1 MSGVAERAAVLVPVH
16 DEAPVVGAVV
26 AELRR
31 HFDLVVCVDDGSRD
45 GSGAE
50 ARRAGGTVLT
60 HRVNLG
66 QGAALRTGFDHLLRR
81 TDVEHV
87 VTFDADGQ
95 HAVADALAMLSVAR
109 ESGVDVVLGSRT
121 LGSAQGQ
128 PFLRRLVL
136 RGALRISRWHSGLAL
151 SDTHNGLRVLSR
163 HAVRTLALRQR
174 GMAHASEIEAL
185 IARHRLSWIDHPV
198 TITYDAY
205 SRAKGQGSLN
215 AFNVVYDLVAARF
228 YQPS

>member
-1 MSGVAERAAVLVPVH
+1 MGRAAVLVPVY

-45 GSGAE
+45 GSGDV
-50 ARRAGGTVLT
+50 ARAAGATVLT

-81 TDVEHV
+81 SDVDHV

-95 HAVADALAMLSVAR
+95 HSADDALAMLDLAR
-109 ESGVDVVLGSRT
+109 DTGVDVVLGSRT
-121 LGSAQGQ
+121 LGAAHGQ
-128 PFLRRLVL
+128 PLLRRLVL
-136 RGALRISRWHSGLAL
+136 RGALRVSRWQSGLAL
-151 SDTHNGLRVLSR
+151 SDTHNGLRVLNR
-163 HAVRTLALRQR
+163 RAVRTLALRQR

-185 IARHRLSWIDHPV
+185 ISRHGLSWVDHPV

-205 SRAKGQGSLN
+205 SRAKGQSSLN
-215 AFNVVYDLVAARF
+215 AFNVLYDLVAARF